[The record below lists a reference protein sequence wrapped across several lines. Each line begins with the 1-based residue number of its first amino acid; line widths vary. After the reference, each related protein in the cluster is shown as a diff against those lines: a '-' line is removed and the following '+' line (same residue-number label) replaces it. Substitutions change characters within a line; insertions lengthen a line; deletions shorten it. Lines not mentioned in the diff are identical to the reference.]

1 MIAFELDA
9 ENACMKISDLDADG
23 NDLIELGLSGREIG
37 SALDRILEAV
47 ISEEIINNREEILK
61 YVRDVIL

>member
-1 MIAFELDA
+1 
-9 ENACMKISDLDADG
+9 MKISDLDADG

-61 YVRDVIL
+61 YVRDVVL